1 MTFIIFK
8 NSFDDNLLFST
19 FMMGIFPTNESDV
32 ESISQIYFKI
42 IFLFYFKVHH
52 LSEHKWQN
60 CEHNNAAAY
69 SVDVFFS

>member
-1 MTFIIFK
+1 MNQTGK
-8 NSFDDNLLFST
+8 VL
-19 FMMGIFPTNESDV
+19 GK
-32 ESISQIYFKI
+32 IYFKI

-69 SVDVFFS
+69 SVDVFFSLKKQNSMTCCSIICIQIDLANY